1 MKSLVLQTDA
11 PRTVELTW
19 KHVYWTTQGSLGP
32 EVHSK
37 LVLIASQRTLADM
50 LVEVDDGANIED
62 TRAAIQAAAA
72 ADDWATADEIA
83 RRYSLVVCLR
93 CADDVST
100 RPTWRLH
107 HLLRH
112 VQETIDERTP
122 GWGEVCGPCAVIV
135 LDLKAKAK
143 KK

>member
-1 MKSLVLQTDA
+1 VFQTDVPHQHA
-11 PRTVELTW
+11 LAVKR
-19 KHVYWTTQGSLGP
+19 VYWT
-32 EVHSK
+32 EVTPHGIEVQSK
-37 LVLIASQRTLADM
+37 VVIETPRRMLAEM
-50 LVEVDDGANIED
+50 LVEVDDGASEED
-62 TRAAIQAAAA
+62 TRAAIQAAAL

-93 CADDVST
+93 CAADVAT

-112 VQETIDERTP
+112 LRDVDDAPISNAD
-122 GWGEVCGPCAVIV
+122 WGEVCGPCAVEMF
-135 LDLKAKAK
+135 DLQGK